1 MSPWGF
7 SPVFFFHWVRE
18 REPSLIGALPTCTQ
32 SGPILKRPSDKGTH
46 PSIPTSRAL
55 SSWQLIGF
63 SRVSSQSWA
72 EYPRPRVPSLI
83 RSFAQ
88 KKTIPSKTNM
98 QMRLS
103 VRKLSGAL
111 GLWNS
116 RHIGIA
122 GRVQGP
128 FRVRTWLLPKNGW
141 QIWHRFPVSSLDY
154 RLLFDVRRRNSTPL
168 DDSNEKKT
176 IKTKRRS
183 ERRLG
188 PSIDGAPHSDA
199 GAAENKNKN
208 MRNKCRSIWGRIGPE
223 RAANYWGPLA
233 KEMQSQK
240 STRLPSGIGS
250 SKSLPSCS
258 ALLIRPGRSGRF
270 ATATT
275 PHLHAHLHADIDHR
289 LSHLPPP
296 DCPSFRWLCLG
307 FFRFFF
313 CCSSFCVPVVSISA
327 PECSE
332 CRCSRMR
339 KRNRD
344 FTAVCVRKVT
354 QIRSPPPAPE
364 TFFHSLKTGLSRT

>member
-1 MSPWGF
+1 M
-7 SPVFFFHWVRE
+7 
-18 REPSLIGALPTCTQ
+18 
-32 SGPILKRPSDKGTH
+32 
-46 PSIPTSRAL
+46 
-55 SSWQLIGF
+55 
-63 SRVSSQSWA
+63 
-72 EYPRPRVPSLI
+72 
-83 RSFAQ
+83 
-88 KKTIPSKTNM
+88 
-98 QMRLS
+98 
-103 VRKLSGAL
+103 
-111 GLWNS
+111 
-116 RHIGIA
+116 
-122 GRVQGP
+122 
-128 FRVRTWLLPKNGW
+128 LPKNGW

-199 GAAENKNKN
+199 GAAEKKKQEHEKQMPIN
-208 MRNKCRSIWGRIGPE
+208 MRPHRTRTGRKLL
-223 RAANYWGPLA
+223 RAARERDAIA
-233 KEMQSQK
+233 KINSITIRNWLVK
-240 STRLPSGIGS
+240 IV
-250 SKSLPSCS
+250 
-258 ALLIRPGRSGRF
+258 ALLFRLVDPAGPFRSVRDGDDASFACSFACRHRPSTFPLTSAG
-270 ATATT
+270 
-275 PHLHAHLHADIDHR
+275 
-289 LSHLPPP
+289 LPFF
-296 DCPSFRWLCLG
+296 SLTLFG
-307 FFRFFF
+307 FFSFFF